1 MKDFAYAVQ
10 RICQSLHYGNTDQI
24 GRNAWNGF
32 IEYIQNG
39 VANFVNECNHRYQ
52 QNDPDI
58 NPQNT
63 PNFLPEGV
71 PEFVNTRNHNNS
83 YDISIGIVT
92 SSLQRDQIKNI
103 NARAR
108 PTRRRIRKQRGQGAV
123 PRSQHQGAGLGAGAG
138 EGQAGGGQLK
148 PFSTFTQPL

>member
-39 VANFVNECNHRYQ
+39 VANFVNECNHKYQ
-52 QNDPDI
+52 QNDPHI

-92 SSLQRDQIKNI
+92 SSLQKDQIKNI

-108 PTRRRIRKQRGQGAV
+108 PT
-123 PRSQHQGAGLGAGAG
+123 
-138 EGQAGGGQLK
+138 
-148 PFSTFTQPL
+148 

>member
-1 MKDFAYAVQ
+1 MFIQVADACRYKEEIKIKKSVKDFSYAIQ
-10 RICQSLHYGNTDQI
+10 WICQSLHFGNTDQI

-32 IEYIQNG
+32 IKYIQNG
-39 VANFVNECNHRYQ
+39 VANFVNKCNNKYK
-52 QNDPDI
+52 QNDQHI

-63 PNFLPEGV
+63 PNFLLEGV

-92 SSLQRDQIKNI
+92 SSLQKDQIRNI

-108 PTRRRIRKQRGQGAV
+108 LT
-123 PRSQHQGAGLGAGAG
+123 
-138 EGQAGGGQLK
+138 
-148 PFSTFTQPL
+148 